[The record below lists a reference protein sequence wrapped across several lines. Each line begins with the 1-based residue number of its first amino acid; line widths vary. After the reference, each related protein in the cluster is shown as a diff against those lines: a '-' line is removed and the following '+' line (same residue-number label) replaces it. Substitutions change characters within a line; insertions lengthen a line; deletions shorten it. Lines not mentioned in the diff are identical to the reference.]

1 MKLVMSLIGLFV
13 VSSLS
18 ASELRLVKV
27 TEIGPMKN
35 KVIFQSS
42 DVSKIKN
49 SNMVRG
55 KLIAQWGTEVFEVIT
70 GYYQCN
76 KRNVCKLNDYE
87 RVATFESCK
96 IKNKK
101 ATCSKKITGDDSIN
115 NSQDVITE
123 ENPDSR
129 EDGFNRENDNDS
141 EFPVRIQDEFSDIF

>member
-1 MKLVMSLIGLFV
+1 MKLVISLVALFV
-13 VSSLS
+13 VTTLS

-35 KVIFQSS
+35 KIIFQSS

-55 KLIAQWGTEVFEVIT
+55 KLIAQWGTQVFEVIT

-76 KRNVCKLNDYE
+76 KNNVCKLNDYE

-96 IKNKK
+96 VKNKK
-101 ATCSKKITGDDSIN
+101 ATCSKKIAGEDSIRD
-115 NSQDVITE
+115 SQDVITQD
-123 ENPDSR
+123 NPDAR
-129 EDGFNRENDNDS
+129 EDGYYRDNDRDS